1 MTNFWNLSD
10 GTKPE
15 QKTEFDAGSID
26 VLPDNTDVLA
36 VIEEAGWKAGYD
48 GGADLIQL
56 RWSVLKPEPFKNR
69 KIFQKIKVCEDDPK
83 VSDKAKRMLMAI
95 DTNAGGKLA
104 KLDHEP
110 EDNELMMAL
119 MNKPMVL
126 KIKVW
131 EMNDKKG
138 NWVAAV
144 SPAKRR
150 TPETKPAESPK
161 AEATPASAVGGSGG
175 GTALSDD
182 IPFAPVSKLLF

>member
-1 MTNFWNLSD
+1 MSNFWTLSD
-10 GTKPE
+10 GKTAE
-15 QKTEFDAGSID
+15 QTDKFDAGAMD

-36 VIEEAGWKAGYD
+36 IVEEAGWKSGYE
-48 GGADLIQL
+48 GAPDVINL
-56 RWSVLKPEPFKNR
+56 RWSVLKPDALKNR
-69 KIFQKIKVCEDDPK
+69 KVFQKLKVNEDDPK

-131 EMNDKKG
+131 EMDGKKG

-144 SPAKRR
+144 SPAK
-150 TPETKPAESPK
+150 KK
-161 AEATPASAVGGSGG
+161 AATPAPEPQKPA
-175 GTALSDD
+175 TAASTEENPFDDLDSD
-182 IPFAPVSKLLF
+182 IPF